1 MATDNMEQRLQYH
14 KLERALLSLEQLIM
28 DLEQL
33 QGFEYSV
40 KNLDILA
47 NHLVSVMNQTTS
59 EV

>member
-1 MATDNMEQRLQYH
+1 MEQREQYH
-14 KLERALLSLEQLIM
+14 KIERALLSVEQLIL

-47 NHLVSVMNQTTS
+47 NHLVSVMNQITS
-59 EV
+59 EA

>member
-1 MATDNMEQRLQYH
+1 MEQREHYH
-14 KLERALLSLEQLIM
+14 KLERALHSVEQLIIN
-28 DLEQL
+28 LEEL

-47 NHLVSVMNQTTS
+47 NHLVSVMNQIPS

>member
-1 MATDNMEQRLQYH
+1 MDMEQREQYH
-14 KLERALLSLEQLIM
+14 KHERALLSVEQLII

-47 NHLVSVMNQTTS
+47 NHLVSVMNQITP
-59 EV
+59 EA